1 MATSHDLHTDHDAL
15 ADDCLSE
22 YMLTNEEFREI
33 FDREARA
40 KLGISGDEFVHR
52 WHAGEYPDWDP
63 ELANLVMML
72 PFLGE

>member
-1 MATSHDLHTDHDAL
+1 MAASHDLHTEHDAL

-33 FDREARA
+33 FDREAHL
-40 KLGISGDEFVHR
+40 KLGISGEEFVQR
-52 WHAGEYPDWDP
+52 WNRGEYPDWDP

>member
-1 MATSHDLHTDHDAL
+1 MTAAHNLQSDHDAL
-15 ADDCLSE
+15 EDDPLSE

-33 FDREARA
+33 FDREAQLR
-40 KLGISGDEFVHR
+40 LGISGEEFVQR
-52 WHAGEYPDWDP
+52 WHRGEYPDWDP

>member
-1 MATSHDLHTDHDAL
+1 MTASHDLQSDHDAL

-22 YMLTNEEFREI
+22 YMLTNEEFKAI
-33 FDREARA
+33 FDREAEV
-40 KLGISGDEFVHR
+40 KLGISGDEFVRR

-63 ELANLVMML
+63 ELSKLVMML